1 MGFLGLYRA
10 AASFA
15 AMFEGDGVRSP
26 MLSSGTPR
34 VLELLDWGRS
44 CMGDACGLPTLL
56 ALPPVTSCLKGDAVP
71 AVVLRVGPVPA
82 LVAARSAPLPPPVY
96 VFVCGFGFTGG
107 FEKAMDAPWR
117 AASRTLYWVSPV
129 TFGTWGVRAE
139 LLIEYPS
146 ERRGRRGRQV
156 VDGRKAHVGAK
167 RRGQGIN
174 KGQGERVTGKM

>member
-1 MGFLGLYRA
+1 ML
-10 AASFA
+10 
-15 AMFEGDGVRSP
+15 EGDGVRSP
-26 MLSSGTPR
+26 ILSSGTPS
-34 VLELLDWGRS
+34 VLELLDLAWS
-44 CMGDACGLPTLL
+44 CMGDACGLPALL

-96 VFVCGFGFTGG
+96 VFVCGFGCTGG
-107 FEKAMDAPWR
+107 FEKAMDAPCR
-117 AASRTLYWVSPV
+117 AASWTLYWVSPV

-156 VDGRKAHVGAK
+156 GDGRKAHVSAERSG
-167 RRGQGIN
+167 RETS
-174 KGQGERVTGKM
+174 KGPGERATGKTGET